1 MKQMIKPGKGL
12 LWEIQQKY
20 YIPETTLDSILELCD
35 EIVFN

>member
-20 YIPETTLDSILELCD
+20 YIPKTTPDSILKLCD
-35 EIVFN
+35 EIVSN